1 MAFESLSDRFQ
12 GIIKKVKGQSKLT
25 EANMEEMLKEIR
37 VALLEADVNFKVVK
51 EFVNNVKEKALG
63 QEVFLK
69 VSPSQMIVKIV
80 HDELEALLGADQ
92 CEIKFEMNKPTVI
105 MMCGLQGSGKTTHT
119 GKLALLFKNKLHKK
133 VLLVAGDV
141 YRPAAIDQLQTIANQ
156 VGVDILNLGD
166 KVSPVEI
173 ACRGVKKAYDERYDV
188 VIIDTA
194 GRLAIDEKLMQEL
207 VDIEEKVKPT
217 EELLLVDAMSGQDA
231 VNVAKAFN
239 EKLHLTGMIMSK
251 LDGDARGGA
260 ALSIKHLTGIPI
272 KYAGVGEKLEDLEV
286 FHPDRMAD
294 RILGMGDVVSLVEKV
309 QEQID
314 EKQAKKTV
322 NKMMSGHFDLNDMLA
337 QMEQINKLGSMGG
350 LLKLIPGMPKI
361 SEEDQE
367 KAKKQMD
374 KTKAIIF
381 SMTPQERK
389 DPSIIKNSRKVR
401 IARGCGMTNQD
412 VNRVLNQ
419 YDQMKKMM
427 KEMSSRT
434 KGGKFPPF
442 GGFGGK
448 NPFGM

>member
-272 KYAGVGEKLEDLEV
+272 KYAGVGEKLSDLEV

-322 NKMMSGHFDLNDMLA
+322 NKMMSGHFDLNDMLV

-427 KEMSSRT
+427 KEMGART